1 MADAHAGAILLVKKT
16 SVNSQRSNLRATSFV
31 LLIQIKCSQ
40 QRKEK
45 MQIDLVRPLSFFIH

>member
-31 LLIQIKCSQ
+31 LLIQI
-40 QRKEK
+40 
-45 MQIDLVRPLSFFIH
+45 